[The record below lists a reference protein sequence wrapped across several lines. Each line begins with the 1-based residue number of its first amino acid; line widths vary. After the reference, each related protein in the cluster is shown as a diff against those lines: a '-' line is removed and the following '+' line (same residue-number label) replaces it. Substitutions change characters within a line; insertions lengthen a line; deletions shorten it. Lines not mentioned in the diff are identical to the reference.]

1 MNTDEKTAVKTET
14 KETAAEVKPAEEKKE
29 ETKAAPAADKK
40 PDAEGKAEEKKQDS
54 EEKADAKEAGAE
66 DAPEEGEPDAEDLFK
81 HRPSIDLTP
90 ENAWF
95 TPSEGG
101 LISLKIINAEGEEEF
116 FERVVIR
123 RSFPVTAPDEFLSV
137 REPDTRLKGRGAEIG
152 MIRRLSIFDKPTVA
166 LINAE
171 LNIRYFTP
179 VIKKITSAKEKF
191 GYNYWEAETSAGKV
205 SIVLNNPF
213 SNIRALEDGRIYVF
227 DMDGNCFLIPDPK
240 KLDRQSYRAIEIY
253 I

>member
-1 MNTDEKTAVKTET
+1 MKSEEKTAVKTDLKETET
-14 KETAAEVKPAEEKKE
+14 KKDNTVESEKKTDNAAGKEEKKAPAAEEKKE
-29 ETKAAPAADKK
+29 TALAPADE
-40 PDAEGKAEEKKQDS
+40 DAS
-54 EEKADAKEAGAE
+54 EEID
-66 DAPEEGEPDAEDLFK
+66 PDNLFK
-81 HRPSIDLTP
+81 HRVSINMTP
-90 ENAWF
+90 GNSWF
-95 TPSEGG
+95 SRSEGG

-137 REPDTRLKGRGAEIG
+137 REPDTRAKGRGAEIG
-152 MIRRLSIFDKPTVA
+152 MIRNIRIFDKDTVD

-171 LNIRYFTP
+171 LAVRYFTP
-179 VIKKITSAKEKF
+179 IISKITSAKEKF
-191 GYNYWEAETSAGKV
+191 GYNYWEADTSAGKV

-213 SNIRALEDGRIYVF
+213 SNIRVLEDGRVYIF

-240 KLDRQSYRAIEIY
+240 KLDRASFRAIEIY

>member
-1 MNTDEKTAVKTET
+1 MNETKNAAVKEEP
-14 KETAAEVKPAEEKKE
+14 KKAEVTEKKTEAEAEEKKE
-29 ETKAAPAADKK
+29 TAPAAKEEAK
-40 PDAEGKAEEKKQDS
+40 EEKKETPAEEGS
-54 EEKADAKEAGAE
+54 EEINTD
-66 DAPEEGEPDAEDLFK
+66 DLFK
-81 HRPSIDLTP
+81 HRVSINLTP

-95 TPSEGG
+95 SPSAGG

-123 RSFPVTAPDEFLSV
+123 RSFPVTSPDEFLSV
-137 REPDTRLKGRGAEIG
+137 REPDTRAKGRGAEIG
-152 MIRRLSIFDKPTVA
+152 MIRNIHIFDQKTVD

-171 LNIRYFTP
+171 LDIRYFTP
-179 VIKKITSAKEKF
+179 TISRITSAKEKF

-213 SNIRALEDGRIYVF
+213 SNIRVLEDGRIYIF
-227 DMDGNCFLIPDPK
+227 DMDGNCFLIPDPS
-240 KLDRQSYRAIEIY
+240 KLDRQSFRAIEIY